1 MSEILDLM
9 RADEKLWKEQLRQY
23 QRYSRFLRL
32 TIIVGSAIE
41 VAQESIRAALNHQFP
56 WVMPAIAL
64 TVGIC
69 ASLEAWMKPGEKR
82 EGTRRDCDEL
92 DELILQWSD
101 TASAGQSMDKIKEA
115 FFKLR
120 QQHRQNEF

>member
-1 MSEILDLM
+1 MSDILDLM
-9 RADEKLWKEQLRQY
+9 RADEKLWREQLRQY
-23 QRYSRFLRL
+23 QRYSRLLRF

-41 VAQESIRAALNHQFP
+41 VAQESVRTALHSQLP
-56 WVMPAIAL
+56 WLMPAIAL

-92 DELILQWSD
+92 DALLLEWSD
-101 TASAGQSMDKIKEA
+101 SVSSGQSKDKIKEA